1 MACEVL
7 DSPDGDMTKS
17 KKLMDISLHDQGGE
31 ADIKW
36 PDGRDLKFVIHTRAF
51 TSPPDRQF
59 PLFQIHDKRT
69 WPCRLPMQST
79 MPSGMASILAGFTF
93 GAR

>member
-36 PDGRDLKFVIHTRAF
+36 PDGRDLKFVIHTHAF
-51 TSPPDRQF
+51 T
-59 PLFQIHDKRT
+59 
-69 WPCRLPMQST
+69 T

-93 GAR
+93 GVR